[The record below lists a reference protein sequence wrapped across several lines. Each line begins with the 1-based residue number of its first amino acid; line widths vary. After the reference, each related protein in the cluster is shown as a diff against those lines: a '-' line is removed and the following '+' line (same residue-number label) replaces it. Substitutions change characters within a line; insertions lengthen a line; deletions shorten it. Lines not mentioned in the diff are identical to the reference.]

1 MPFKDQTSKSCD
13 HSAEELERYVLGR
26 IVAGEELMQV
36 EQHLVS
42 CPVCA
47 GRADT
52 MTDSIAA
59 LIRALRQFETEE
71 ERGSIG

>member
-1 MPFKDQTSKSCD
+1 MPFKDQVSLSCD
-13 HSAEELERYVLGR
+13 LSDDELERYVLGR
-26 IVAGEELMQV
+26 TATGEELMQV

-47 GRADT
+47 DRADM

-59 LIRALRQFETEE
+59 LIRALRQFEAEE
-71 ERGSIG
+71 GRGSI